1 MAGSGAR
8 LDLEKA
14 RRIAQ
19 EVVGDAGAAMHAALS
34 YIGDRLGIFKAMMD
48 SGAVTVDQL
57 AARTGLNP
65 RYLREWLG
73 AMAAARY
80 IDYDR
85 DAQTFVLVPEYAAAL
100 ADEDSPFFVASYFQM
115 AQAAMTIAPEVA
127 EAFAKGGGV
136 TQAEYPPSLFEAFE
150 RNSGTRYKHKLL
162 HKWLPLMPQVVDA
175 LEAGG
180 TMADIGCGGGRA
192 AIMIAQAFAKARI
205 AGLDVHRESIERA
218 RRFAVKSGLSDRV
231 TFEVGNGSQLAA
243 ENFDFISTFD
253 VIHDAADPAALMRSI
268 RRALKSG
275 GTCLVQEINVS
286 HELSENLSP
295 LGKMAYSISTL
306 YCLTTSLA
314 NHGAGIGIAMGEPK
328 TRELAAGA
336 GFSRFRRLP
345 IKDDVVV
352 LFELRP

>member
-14 RRIAQ
+14 KRIAQ
-19 EVVGDAGAAMHAALS
+19 EVVGDAAAAMHAGLC

-48 SGAVTVDQL
+48 SGALTVDQL

-65 RYLREWLG
+65 RYLREWLS

-80 IDYDR
+80 VDYDR
-85 DAQTFVLVPEYAAAL
+85 GAQTFLLVPEYAAAL

-115 AQAAMTIAPEVA
+115 AQAVMAIAPRVA
-127 EAFAKGGGV
+127 EAFSNGGGV
-136 TQAEYPPSLFEAFE
+136 AQAEYQPSLFEAFE

-162 HKWLPLMPQVVDA
+162 RKWLPLMPQVVAA

-180 TMADIGCGGGRA
+180 MMADVGCGGGRA
-192 AIMIAQAFAKARI
+192 AIMIAQAFAKAQI
-205 AGLDVHRESIERA
+205 VGLDVHRESVERA
-218 RRFAVKSGLSDRV
+218 RRLAAKSGLSDRV
-231 TFEVGNGSQLAA
+231 SFEVGDGSQLAGGK
-243 ENFDFISTFD
+243 FDFISTFD
-253 VIHDAADPAALMRSI
+253 VIHDAADPAALMGSI
-268 RRALKSG
+268 RRALRSD

-286 HELSENLSP
+286 HELSENLST

-314 NHGAGIGIAMGEPK
+314 HHGAGIGIAMGEPK
-328 TRELAAGA
+328 AREFAAGA
-336 GFSRFRRLP
+336 GFSRFQRLP